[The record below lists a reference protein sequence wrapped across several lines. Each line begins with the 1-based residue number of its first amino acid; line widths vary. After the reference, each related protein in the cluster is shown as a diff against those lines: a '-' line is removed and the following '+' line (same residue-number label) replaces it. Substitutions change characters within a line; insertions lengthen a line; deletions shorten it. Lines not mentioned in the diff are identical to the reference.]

1 MMRVSLALA
10 AVLVLS
16 ACAEPIDPDRDAD
29 LAEVEEA
36 GPEPQITDVPEEL
49 ESDGNVLATTTV
61 GTANQN
67 QSPAQRAKENLEDR
81 RQHGKQ
87 KPAGADLAQ
96 AGLDRREIDAAER
109 DIEQRRRHQ
118 YSSGKKEKSAHSGPR
133 WLTWL
138 DLKRA

>member
-49 ESDGNVLATTTV
+49 ESDGNVPSLAELQLALATCKPALTPVEAQCEATEE
-61 GTANQN
+61 GTEFVC
-67 QSPAQRAKENLEDR
+67 RYNLEDDTPETER
-81 RQHGKQ
+81 ETVI
-87 KPAGADLAQ
+87 AADGDGYILV
-96 AGLDRREIDAAER
+96 
-109 DIEQRRRHQ
+109 DIPEDCATQ
-118 YSSGKKEKSAHSGPR
+118 
-133 WLTWL
+133 
-138 DLKRA
+138 